1 MKLWTIAANNSLRK
15 MPNEIICL
23 PSILTQ
29 RVALN
34 PLTTLG
40 NAKGNSMQENDFHNV
55 VSELMDQHSAAEDQ
69 QVVVEQFELDN
80 SPVELALLLE
90 SLPLTERLEAW
101 EQISKAIKIPVL
113 VEMRSDA
120 SEAIIDTLD
129 ETHLLALFTAID
141 ADTLLELQ
149 DILPDHLFE
158 DVLVRMD
165 EEQKQRYSTAQQF
178 DDNEVGH
185 WCDHQPLVVPAKTK
199 IKVVTRL
206 LRRQAPAYGNVV
218 FLVDSRG
225 NWQGA
230 VRFNKLFDADPVL
243 RISELAEE
251 DFPTLN
257 AKDDIY
263 MAADRVAQSEE
274 SALPVIADG
283 DLLIGRL
290 DMGTAYKLQSER
302 AESQLM
308 ASAGLDENEDL
319 FSPVRKSAK
328 NRAIWL
334 GINLLTAFLASW
346 FIGLF
351 EATLQQVVALAVLM
365 PIVASMGGIAGSQT
379 LTLIVRGLAL
389 GQISAANLKPL
400 LNKEFKVGVLN
411 GLLWAL
417 VIGVITGFWFNS
429 MMLGLVIGL
438 AIVVNIICAA
448 LAGIFV
454 PVLLDKLKI
463 DPALSGSVILTTV
476 TDVVGFVA
484 FLGLGTLFLL

>member
-1 MKLWTIAANNSLRK
+1 
-15 MPNEIICL
+15 
-23 PSILTQ
+23 
-29 RVALN
+29 
-34 PLTTLG
+34 
-40 NAKGNSMQENDFHNV
+40 MQENDIHNA
-55 VSELMDQHSAAEDQ
+55 VSELMDQHSAPEEQ
-69 QVVVEQFELDN
+69 QIIVEQFEQDN

-90 SLPLTERLEAW
+90 SLPLTERLETW
-101 EQISKAIKIPVL
+101 NQISENIKVAVL

-120 SEAIIDTLD
+120 SEAIINALD
-129 ETHLLALFTAID
+129 EQHLLVLFTGID
-141 ADTLLELQ
+141 ANTLLELQ
-149 DILPDHLFE
+149 DILPDHLLE
-158 DVLVRMD
+158 DVLARMG

-178 DDNEVGH
+178 DDKEVGH
-185 WCDHQPLVVPAKTK
+185 WCDHQPLVVPGKTK

-206 LRRQAPAYGNVV
+206 LRRSIPAYSNVV

-225 NWQGA
+225 NWEGV
-230 VRFNKLFDADPVL
+230 VRFNKLFDADPLL
-243 RISELAEE
+243 RVSELAED

-257 AKDDIY
+257 AKDDIH

-283 DLLIGRL
+283 GLLIGRL

-302 AESQLM
+302 AESQIM
-308 ASAGLDENEDL
+308 ASAGLDESEDL

-411 GLLWAL
+411 GILWAL
-417 VIGVITGFWFNS
+417 VIGIITGFWFDS

-438 AIVVNIICAA
+438 AIVVNIISAA

-454 PVLLDKLKI
+454 PVMLDKLKI

-476 TDVVGFVA
+476 TDIVGFVA
-484 FLGLGTLFLL
+484 FLGLGTLLLL